1 MTATSTY
8 SVLSSPFGPFGFGF
22 VIIIGIATWVLL
34 AASRFVHGGAV
45 ERPERVA
52 QLYGYTVCLIAVIMG
67 LISILGIVEAAFDR
81 AAPHL
86 AETTDFGWQEP
97 SVTSFEAYRATR
109 ERTQQLR
116 AGPEGA
122 KLDTVPEPELRR
134 RYEALR
140 ADRIERVRFQARRS
154 LVTRTLTLL
163 LASVLFAW
171 HWRWV
176 RRRVPGE
183 FTATPA

>member
-1 MTATSTY
+1 MTATSSY
-8 SVLSSPFGPFGFGF
+8 SVLSSPFGLFAFWP
-22 VIIIGIATWVLL
+22 VIVIGIATWVLL
-34 AASRFVHGGAV
+34 AASRFIHGGAV

-67 LISILGIVEAAFDR
+67 LISILSIVEAAFDR
-81 AAPHL
+81 AAPQF

-97 SVTSFEAYRATR
+97 SVSSFEAYRATH
-109 ERTQQLR
+109 ERAQQLR

-140 ADRIERVRFQARRS
+140 ADRIERVRFRARRS
-154 LVTRTLTLL
+154 LVTSTLTLL
-163 LASVLFAW
+163 LAAGLFAW

-183 FTATPA
+183 LTATQA

>member
-1 MTATSTY
+1 MTATSSY
-8 SVLSSPFGPFGFGF
+8 SVLSSPFGLFAFWL
-22 VIIIGIATWVLL
+22 VIVIGIATWVLL
-34 AASRFVHGGAV
+34 AASRFIHGGAV

-67 LISILGIVEAAFDR
+67 LISILSIVEAAFDR
-81 AAPHL
+81 AAPQF

-97 SVTSFEAYRATR
+97 SVSSFEAYRATH
-109 ERTQQLR
+109 ERAQQLR

-140 ADRIERVRFQARRS
+140 ADRIERVRFRARRS
-154 LVTRTLTLL
+154 LVTSTLTLL
-163 LASVLFAW
+163 LAAGLFAW

-183 FTATPA
+183 LTATHA